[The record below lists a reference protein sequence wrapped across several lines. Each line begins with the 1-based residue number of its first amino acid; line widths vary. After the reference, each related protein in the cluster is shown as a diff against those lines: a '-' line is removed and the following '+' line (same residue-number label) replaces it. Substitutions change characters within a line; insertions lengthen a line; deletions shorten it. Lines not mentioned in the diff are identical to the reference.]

1 MVYMTRRLI
10 ITLLAVFACAG
21 AAAQPAADEV
31 SLNFVNVDI
40 ESLTRLVSE
49 ITNRNFVIDP
59 RVKNTV
65 SIVTSS
71 PVARSQV
78 YPIFLSAL
86 RLQGFAAIEGPS
98 VTRIV
103 PEADAKFSSK
113 LVERDERINGDRIIT
128 LVYPLQ
134 YESAAQLLPV
144 LRPLIPQSNT
154 IAVLPG
160 SNTLVIT
167 DYADNIRRL
176 SRIIAAVDRSDSGDV
191 TTIELKHASA
201 LDVAQIV
208 ARMVTDSAAAAAG
221 PGAPPRLL
229 IAPDPRSNSLLL
241 RSNNPA
247 EIARM
252 RNIIASLD
260 VPARAPGNV
269 RVIYLRNAEATKI
282 AETLRA
288 LVAADA
294 KSAPTAPGQPAAAA
308 STASFIQADPATN
321 SLIIAAPENVYNSL
335 RGVIDQLDARRA
347 QVYLEA
353 LIAEVSTAKAAE
365 FGIQFQSLS
374 GAGANVNSTRTI
386 GGTNF
391 ATTPGSNI
399 FNVAQNPAAVGSGF
413 NIGVIRGRITLPGI
427 GEILNLGVLARALES
442 DADANILSTPNL
454 ITMDNEEA
462 KIVVG
467 QNVPFITGS
476 FAQATSG
483 GAGGTG
489 VNPFQTIDRRDVGLT
504 LRVRPQIAEGRTVKL
519 RIYQEVS
526 SIQDT
531 SNAAGIIT
539 NKRSI
544 ESSVLVEDGEII
556 VLGGLMQDDVRN
568 AIDKVP
574 LLGDIPVLGA
584 LFRYESRRR
593 TKTNLMVFIRPVV
606 LAEANAAANITRDR
620 YDYIRNEQGAVIVS
634 PHSVLP
640 AIPTPRL
647 PPLPPAPQG
656 YAANEPA
663 PKPLAELPQ

>member
-113 LVERDERINGDRIIT
+113 LVERDERINGDRIST

-294 KSAPTAPGQPAAAA
+294 KSVPTAPGQPAAAA